1 MIKLIKNKYFVF
13 GMCMLLSTLIAFI
26 IIPKQNKN
34 KGDIAVV
41 KVNKM
46 ILANTLITE
55 DMLANA
61 VVNSET
67 ISDKVITDKTKI
79 IGKYTTT
86 NIYTDDFITTEKL
99 SSFIPN
105 SNFYKIDG
113 KNSYAVSI
121 TLKSLSN
128 GVSGKIIAGDIV
140 SIYGFNTERKEVVEY
155 NYLKYIEVLSISDTK
170 GNDVGSDSENDDK
183 TPATVTLK
191 VNENQIKELI
201 LMENTGNIHI
211 AFAGRGETAQNLLQ

>member
-1 MIKLIKNKYFVF
+1 
-13 GMCMLLSTLIAFI
+13 MLLSALIAFVV
-26 IIPKQNKN
+26 IPKQNKN
-34 KGDIAVV
+34 KGDITVV

-46 ILANTLITE
+46 ISANTLITD
-55 DMLANA
+55 DMLTTAII
-61 VVNSET
+61 NSET
-67 ISDKVITDKTKI
+67 LSDKVITDKSKI

-99 SSFIPN
+99 SSSIPN

-113 KNSYAVSI
+113 KNSYAISVA
-121 TLKSLSN
+121 LKSLSN

-155 NYLKYIEVLSISDTK
+155 NDLKYVEVLSISDTK

-211 AFAGRGETAQNLLQ
+211 AFAGRGETANALSK